1 MSLTVVIVTFK
12 SDHLIE
18 NLIKSIPE
26 KYSVLIIENSLNKV
40 LKKKLELNF
49 KNVEVYIPKENLG
62 YSGGVNYG
70 VNYAKTKHV
79 FCLVA
84 DVIFKKSTFFSIDK
98 ICNTLNDFAIIAP
111 TFNDQSIFKNYIE
124 RNVNKSKT
132 LNIDNNKILEVKEV
146 DGAAFVVNKD
156 KFKGKV
162 MDDKIFMYFE
172 STDMCF
178 NTIRNNEKIYA
189 ILNIKFD
196 HMGLQSSD
204 IKYSFEII
212 KNRNWHYCWSK
223 FYYYKKNF
231 NYILAI
237 SKITPNIIKSITTMA
252 KSFIKKDHVSYEH
265 SKAELSGI
273 MSSLLNKKSY
283 YRPKIY

>member
-12 SDHLIE
+12 SDHIIE

-26 KYSVLIIENSLNKV
+26 KYSVLIVENSLNKE
-40 LKKKLELNF
+40 LKKKLELNY
-49 KNVEVYIPKENLG
+49 KNVEVYIPIENLG

-70 VNYAKTKHV
+70 VTYAKTKFV

-84 DVIFKKSTFFSIDK
+84 DVIFQKSTFFSIDK
-98 ICNTLNDFAIIAP
+98 ICNTLNDFAILAP
-111 TFNDQSIFKNYIE
+111 TFNDQSVFKNYIE
-124 RNVNKSKT
+124 KKEKKSRF
-132 LNIDNNKILEVKEV
+132 LNIDGDQLLEVKEV
-146 DGAAFVVNKD
+146 DGAAFIINKE

-162 MDDKIFMYFE
+162 MDDKFFMYFE

-178 NTIRNNEKIYA
+178 NTVRNNEKIYV

-196 HMGLQSSD
+196 HMGLKSSE
-204 IKYSFEII
+204 IKYHFEII

-231 NYILAI
+231 NFILAL
-237 SKITPNIIKSITTMA
+237 SKITPNIIRSVATMTKSL
-252 KSFIKKDHVSYEH
+252 IKKDHVSYEY

-283 YRPKIY
+283 YRPKIS

>member
-1 MSLTVVIVTFK
+1 MYVVAGRGLLLCDIYTPTGSTKLNPIGSRWWSL
-12 SDHLIE
+12 L
-18 NLIKSIPE
+18 L
-26 KYSVLIIENSLNKV
+26 
-40 LKKKLELNF
+40 
-49 KNVEVYIPKENLG
+49 
-62 YSGGVNYG
+62 
-70 VNYAKTKHV
+70 
-79 FCLVA
+79 
-84 DVIFKKSTFFSIDK
+84 
-98 ICNTLNDFAIIAP
+98 
-111 TFNDQSIFKNYIE
+111 
-124 RNVNKSKT
+124 
-132 LNIDNNKILEVKEV
+132 
-146 DGAAFVVNKD
+146 